1 MSNTDLR
8 VTIIRTDGGTQS
20 RVQLDWLAVDEY
32 THAMLEGATFP
43 PVVVFHDGQ
52 DYWCADGFHRLQ
64 AAARAGRELVAAD
77 VRQGTRR
84 DALLYSVG
92 ANSSHGVRRT
102 NADKRAAVLLLLND
116 GEWAAW
122 SDGAVASKCGVS
134 QAFVSSLR
142 RSLPSQNGFEI
153 VRKATRNGRTYTMD
167 TANIGKPKPQP
178 EPTPVLIPAAAWE
191 APAEL
196 SDLKA
201 RLVEDERTVFV
212 CPDCNDIFD
221 NEVWHCMTP
230 GCNHH
235 WPMSRDVCSNCY
247 EPRFA
252 EPVATTPQPVHIHNA
267 DAAQGIRAYVTEP
280 VHLVVTSPPYNVG
293 IEYDM
298 HADDMGTH
306 LDMLT
311 DVWRRCYDVMEDGA
325 RICVVVPFGVG
336 RTPWVPFAA
345 RIMESLQA
353 AGFTLR
359 GQIVWDKNTTGN
371 RTSWGSWR
379 MPSAPALRDTT
390 EAIVVAH
397 KGSGTLAIPDDVLCV
412 DDDGRKYAPW
422 LSADYF
428 MELAQDHWAI
438 APESAQRVKHPAPYP
453 VELVTRLIHFYAFP
467 GAHVLDPFC
476 GSGTTGVAAVQQGC
490 AATLFD
496 ISAQYCQLAQ
506 ERINGYRNS

>member
-116 GEWAAW
+116 AEWAEW
-122 SDGAVASKCGVS
+122 SDREIAGKCGVS
-134 QAFVSSLR
+134 HNFVNSLR
-142 RSLPSQNGFEI
+142 PI
-153 VRKATRNGRTYTMD
+153 CHPITDTPVRKATRNGRTYTMD
-167 TANIGKPKPQP
+167 TAAIGKRAETPAAWAPATTMWEANGANKDAAVSSFSPTALDEMLDARGADTTEQPGQP
-178 EPTPVLIPAAAWE
+178 EESNNT
-191 APAEL
+191 AE
-196 SDLKA
+196 SHSTMPIN
-201 RLVEDERTVFV
+201 V
-212 CPDCNDIFD
+212 
-221 NEVWHCMTP
+221 
-230 GCNHH
+230 
-235 WPMSRDVCSNCY
+235 
-247 EPRFA
+247 
-252 EPVATTPQPVHIHNA
+252 HNA

-293 IEYDM
+293 IDYDM

-311 DVWRRCYDVMEDGA
+311 DVWRRCYEVMEDGA

-345 RIMESLQA
+345 RIMETLQA
-353 AGFTLR
+353 AGFVLR

-390 EAIVVAH
+390 ESIVVAH

-412 DDDGRKYAPW
+412 DDEGRKYAPW
-422 LSADYF
+422 LAADYF

-467 GAHVLDPFC
+467 GAHVLDPFG

>member
-92 ANSSHGVRRT
+92 ANSNHGVRRT

-116 GEWAAW
+116 EEWAAW
-122 SDGAVASKCGVS
+122 SDREIARRCGVS
-134 QAFVSSLR
+134 DPFVGALR
-142 RSLPSQNGFEI
+142 PKLSANDLQI
-153 VRKATRNGRTYTMD
+153 DRKATRNGRTYTMD
-167 TANIGKPKPQP
+167 TAAIGRRAEEPVIAP
-178 EPTPVLIPAAAWE
+178 EPLPFTDEEEPTVVLIVGPESAWE
-191 APAEL
+191 EKVVLQPNEELKVVKKAP
-196 SDLKA
+196 
-201 RLVEDERTVFV
+201 
-212 CPDCNDIFD
+212 
-221 NEVWHCMTP
+221 
-230 GCNHH
+230 
-235 WPMSRDVCSNCY
+235 
-247 EPRFA
+247 EPPPLPA
-252 EPVATTPQPVHIHNA
+252 VQPQAVNIHNT

-293 IEYDM
+293 IDYDM

-311 DVWRRCYDVMEDGA
+311 DVWRRCYEVMEEGA

-345 RIMESLQA
+345 RIMETLQA
-353 AGFTLR
+353 AGFVLR

-390 EAIVVAH
+390 ESIVVAH
-397 KGSGTLAIPDDVLCV
+397 KGNGTLAIPDDVLCA
-412 DDDGRKYAPW
+412 DGEGRKYAPW

-467 GAHVLDPFC
+467 GAHVLDPFG